1 MSMTMTEEQWA
12 LTDGWLNAARHIASP
27 NANSRPQGAAIEL
40 VVIHNISLPPGE
52 FGGGFIE
59 ALFTNQLD
67 PRAHPYFEEIAH
79 LEVSAHFLIR
89 RTGELL
95 QFVSTDERA
104 WHAGVSDWC
113 GRKNCNDFSI
123 GIELEGTDD
132 IVYTDAQYD
141 RLAALIAFLRGAY
154 PNIAADAMVGH
165 CDIAPERKTD
175 PGEAFDW
182 ARLKHA
188 LATR

>member
-1 MSMTMTEEQWA
+1 MTAEQWS
-12 LTDGWLNAARHIASP
+12 LTNGWLNAARHIASP
-27 NANSRPQGAAIEL
+27 NANPRPQGAAIEL

-52 FGGGFIE
+52 FGGSFIE

-67 PRAHPYFEEIAH
+67 HTAHPYFEEIAH
-79 LEVSAHFLIR
+79 LEVSTHFLIR

-113 GRKNCNDFSI
+113 GRQNCNDFSI
-123 GIELEGTDD
+123 GIELEGTDE
-132 IVYTDAQYD
+132 IAYTDSQYD
-141 RLAALIAFLRGAY
+141 QLAALIAFLRGAY